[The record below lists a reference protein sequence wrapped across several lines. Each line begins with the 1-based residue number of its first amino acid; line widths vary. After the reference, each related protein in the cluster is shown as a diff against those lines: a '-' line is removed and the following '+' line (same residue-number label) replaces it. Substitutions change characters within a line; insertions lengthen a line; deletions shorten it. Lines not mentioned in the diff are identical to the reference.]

1 MVYVEGPV
9 GEVYCLA
16 AADGKEVWHT
26 NLRTDYGGGVPQ
38 WGYSDSPVVEG
49 DVVICVPGGRGGTVL
64 GLDKRTG
71 KEVWRSKGLSD
82 GAHYVS
88 PIVAEIG
95 GVRQAIVMTAAHL
108 AGISPKD
115 GKVLWVTERK
125 GATAVIP
132 TPVVKDNYIFVTSG
146 YGVGCD
152 LFKVDAQGGKF
163 SVSKVYANKNMVNH
177 HGGVILL
184 DGNLYGYSDGKGWVC
199 MDMMTGDIKWK
210 EKEALGKGTISYADG
225 RFYLRDERKGTIVL
239 IEADP
244 TAFKEVGRFEQP
256 DKSGKPYWPHL
267 VIANGKLYVRDM
279 DNLFCYDVKAK

>member
-1 MVYVEGPV
+1 
-9 GEVYCLA
+9 
-16 AADGKEVWHT
+16 
-26 NLRTDYGGGVPQ
+26 
-38 WGYSDSPVVEG
+38 
-49 DVVICVPGGRGGTVL
+49 
-64 GLDKRTG
+64 
-71 KEVWRSKGLSD
+71 
-82 GAHYVS
+82 
-88 PIVAEIG
+88 
-95 GVRQAIVMTAAHL
+95 
-108 AGISPKD
+108 
-115 GKVLWVTERK
+115 
-125 GATAVIP
+125 
-132 TPVVKDNYIFVTSG
+132 
-146 YGVGCD
+146 
-152 LFKVDAQGGKF
+152 
-163 SVSKVYANKNMVNH
+163 MVNH